1 MYKHI
6 LIATDG
12 SEIANKA
19 MTHGVDLAKALG
31 SKLSAVTVTE
41 PYESVVVPEARGL
54 VLPADYKKQ
63 CEEGATKILSVV
75 TSAADT
81 AGIKCDVIHE
91 QNRWPYEGVIEAAE
105 KTGADLIVIG
115 SHGRRGIE
123 GLLIGSQATKLLT
136 HTKIAALVV
145 R

>member
-19 MTHGVDLAKALG
+19 LPQAIELAKALG
-31 SKLSAVTVTE
+31 ATLSAVTVTK
-41 PYESVVVPEARGL
+41 PHNAVVSAAVI
-54 VLPADYKKQ
+54 ADYNEQSK
-63 CEEGATKILSVV
+63 ESAAEILSVV
-75 TSAADT
+75 TLTADE
-81 AGIKCDVIHE
+81 AGIKCNVIHQE
-91 QNRWPYEGVIEAAE
+91 NRWPYEGIIEAAE
-105 KTGADLIVIG
+105 KVGANLIVVG

-123 GLLIGSQATKLLT
+123 GLLIGSQTTKLLT
-136 HTKIAALVV
+136 HSKIPALVI

>member
-19 MTHGVDLAKALG
+19 MPHVIELAKALG
-31 SKLSAVTVTE
+31 AKLSAVTVTE
-41 PYESVVVPEARGL
+41 PYDAVIAAEA
-54 VLPADYKKQ
+54 PADYNEQ
-63 CEEGATKILSVV
+63 SEESAAEILSSV
-75 TSAADT
+75 TSTAEA
-81 AGIKCDVIHE
+81 AGIESDVIQE
-91 QNRWPYEGVIEAAE
+91 QNRLLYEGIIEAAE
-105 KTGADLIVIG
+105 KVGVDLIVVG

-136 HTKIAALVV
+136 HTKIPALVV